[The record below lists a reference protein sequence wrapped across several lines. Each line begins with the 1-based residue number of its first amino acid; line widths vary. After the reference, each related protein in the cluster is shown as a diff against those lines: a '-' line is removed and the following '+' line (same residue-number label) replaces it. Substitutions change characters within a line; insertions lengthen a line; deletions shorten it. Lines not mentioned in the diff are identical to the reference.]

1 MDIRNV
7 TEFRN
12 FVNANQLNG
21 LSKEIQAVTICITD
35 YERGCSCWKEGDRQ
49 KIYDNCKALY
59 IRAVG
64 IITSQFS
71 SQFVEKTP
79 DKRVNFFQDG
89 VPIGAVGR

>member
-21 LSKEIQAVTICITD
+21 LSKEIQAVTICVTD
-35 YERGCSCWKEGDRQ
+35 YERGCSCWKGSDRQ

-64 IITSQFS
+64 IITTQFASQFI
-71 SQFVEKTP
+71 EKTP
-79 DKRVNFFQDG
+79 DRRVIFSQDG
-89 VPIGAVGR
+89 VPLGSVG